1 MKNFTAADLALC
13 KARVRRSR
21 NMVSCV
27 SEMIDYHFSDHAYA
41 ESVQSILGLLDIV
54 LADVM
59 DSIESTE
66 EEIREGQA

>member
-1 MKNFTAADLALC
+1 MKNFTAADLTLC
-13 KARVRRSR
+13 KDRVRRSL

-27 SEMIDYHFSDHAYA
+27 SEMMGNHFSDHAYA

-54 LADVM
+54 LADVV
-59 DSIESTE
+59 DSLEAIE